1 MQWTQSNSWDNFPAE
16 QPEPRTK
23 RTRKPAPPAQ
33 TPSSL
38 PVVKPAV
45 GFSLSVPQNLHLAM
59 FGAVLLLGCYLVSGR
74 TQSDTTPL
82 GIGSAVASSKSATA
96 TTDDPNSAAPRSSG
110 QITDE
115 IGNAYIDRYGPLA
128 QQEMQRYNIPAS
140 IQLAQGLIESTGGTS
155 TGARKAKN
163 HFGIKCFAKR
173 HKWCCVK
180 AHDDSN
186 SDGFV
191 LYKSEWDCWRAHS
204 KLLAGPR
211 YRGLIGQDVQG
222 WANGL
227 QRLGY
232 ATDKG
237 YAKKLMDMV
246 NRFDLTRF
254 DQ

>member
-1 MQWTQSNSWDNFPAE
+1 MALG
-16 QPEPRTK
+16 
-23 RTRKPAPPAQ
+23 
-33 TPSSL
+33 SS
-38 PVVKPAV
+38 
-45 GFSLSVPQNLHLAM
+45 
-59 FGAVLLLGCYLVSGR
+59 
-74 TQSDTTPL
+74 
-82 GIGSAVASSKSATA
+82 
-96 TTDDPNSAAPRSSG
+96 DDPNSAAPRSSG

-115 IGNAYIDRYGPLA
+115 IGNAYIERYGPLA

-140 IQLAQGLIESTGGTS
+140 IQLAQALIECTGGTS

-163 HFGIKCFAKR
+163 HFGIKCFAKKHR
-173 HKWCCVK
+173 YCCLK

-186 SDGFV
+186 QDGFV
-191 LYKSEWDCWRAHS
+191 VYETEWHCWRAHS

-237 YAKKLMDMV
+237 YAKKLMAMV